1 MTLYVYMP
9 EKGGKVACTGGC
21 AALWPPMKSPSG
33 GKPATTSAVHPNL
46 VGTVADP
53 SGGTIVTYAGWPLHT
68 YTSDTAPR
76 EANGQGVDGKWYA
89 ISPSG
94 QVITKPISTG
104 SSSTTTSSSGYGSGS
119 SGY

>member
-1 MTLYVYMP
+1 LASGRKPSAT
-9 EKGGKVACTGGC
+9 
-21 AALWPPMKSPSG
+21 SPI
-33 GKPATTSAVHPNL
+33 HPNL

-68 YTSDTAPR
+68 YASDTAPR
-76 EANGQGVDGKWYA
+76 MANGQGVGGKWYV

-94 QVITKPISTG
+94 QVITRSVG
-104 SSSTTTSSSGYGSGS
+104 SATSTTGTGTSSSGYGSGGS